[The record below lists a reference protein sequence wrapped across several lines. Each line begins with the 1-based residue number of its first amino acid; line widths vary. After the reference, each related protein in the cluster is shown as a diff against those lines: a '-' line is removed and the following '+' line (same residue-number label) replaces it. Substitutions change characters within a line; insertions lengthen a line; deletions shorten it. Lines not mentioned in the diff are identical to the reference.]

1 MPPKLFSFSA
11 AVKSV
16 NPFYKRIRTQKEQDE
31 YFEDYL
37 KIAIRKGFA
46 LEDVQANRKTCAI
59 YAPYKLM
66 IVYAKK
72 DQNKWKWINL
82 SVTPWITN
90 FVQYFLSNNLDLGFC
105 DFCFVLLS
113 PAHL

>member
-82 SVTPWITN
+82 SVTP
-90 FVQYFLSNNLDLGFC
+90 
-105 DFCFVLLS
+105 
-113 PAHL
+113 